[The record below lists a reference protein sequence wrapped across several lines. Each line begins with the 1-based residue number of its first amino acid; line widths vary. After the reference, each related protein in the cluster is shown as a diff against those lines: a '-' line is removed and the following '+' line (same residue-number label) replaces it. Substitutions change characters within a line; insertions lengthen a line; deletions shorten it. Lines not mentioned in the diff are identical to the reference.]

1 MTTVKVYGETDV
13 YEDGSRIS
21 NGLKLSHEK
30 WTVENI

>member
-21 NGLKLSHEK
+21 SGLKLSHEK
-30 WTVENI
+30 

>member
-21 NGLKLSHEK
+21 SGQKLSHEK
-30 WTVENI
+30 